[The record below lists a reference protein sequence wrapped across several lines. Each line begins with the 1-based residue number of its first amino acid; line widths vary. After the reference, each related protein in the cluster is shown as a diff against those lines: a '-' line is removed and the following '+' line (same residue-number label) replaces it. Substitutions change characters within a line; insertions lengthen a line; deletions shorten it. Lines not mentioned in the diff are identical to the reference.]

1 MVIKAK
7 FTVDNK
13 LKCPFCSEGLKQVK
27 RHVNS
32 KHKQLIADQA
42 AFEQFCQAVSDKWQ
56 KHKQSKYDDKRKEK
70 RKAYFQDYDEGRKN
84 TEARKKQKQKIRR
97 KNQ

>member
-1 MVIKAK
+1 MVIKAE

-42 AFEQFCQAVSDKWQ
+42 AFEQFCQEVADKWKRQ
-56 KHKQSKYDDKRKEK
+56 KQSKYDDKRKEK
-70 RKAYFQDYDEGRKN
+70 RQSYFQD
-84 TEARKKQKQKIRR
+84 
-97 KNQ
+97 

>member
-1 MVIKAK
+1 MVIKAE

-42 AFEQFCQAVSDKWQ
+42 AFEQFCQEVAEKWKRQ
-56 KHKQSKYDDKRKEK
+56 KQSKYDGKKKESEEVSPTIP
-70 RKAYFQDYDEGRKN
+70 A
-84 TEARKKQKQKIRR
+84 
-97 KNQ
+97 